1 MIVRKY
7 RNSTFFAGTSTDT
20 IAMCVINNLAEA
32 RYRRCRCWRS
42 TTRLYRIQIHRI
54 GEKKE
59 RKKREKKQEKIENRE
74 LETISS

>member
-1 MIVRKY
+1 MIVRRY

-42 TTRLYRIQIHRI
+42 TIRLYRIQIHRI
-54 GEKKE
+54 GFQV
-59 RKKREKKQEKIENRE
+59 EKKQEKIENRE
-74 LETISS
+74 SETISS